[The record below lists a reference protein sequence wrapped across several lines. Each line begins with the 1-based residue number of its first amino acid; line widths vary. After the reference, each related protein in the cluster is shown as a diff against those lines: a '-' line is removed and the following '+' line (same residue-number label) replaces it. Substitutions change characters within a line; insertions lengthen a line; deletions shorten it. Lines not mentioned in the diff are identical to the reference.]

1 MKKNLLKRVLAI
13 GLTVAM
19 TLSLA
24 ACGGDKDGEEGKPGS
39 SSGKGDAANA
49 ALAKENVYR
58 LDPVTIP
65 NLVKEKNGNI
75 YVMDLMQTDTDVYAI
90 IQNSKY
96 DEVTYQD
103 TTEYYLFDMKKDT
116 KAVTNTKLTLP
127 EAAGQVNGGEAS
139 VETETSVEDEA
150 PVEENPGYSY
160 EYIGYSNFFL
170 SKDGSLFAL
179 KMHNRDAEVNGEYI
193 SERKN
198 YLCQWNTDGS
208 FVGEAEL
215 AELCADQENWTYVNN
230 IVPAQDGT
238 INMVVNASDKQMLY
252 VYGVDGQLKSS
263 KEMPEELQQ
272 AFNYADSSFK
282 LPDGRLRLLYREESN
297 LEKLH
302 MGDVNF
308 ATGQIE
314 NVSDI
319 PETISSTW
327 DYNFMGCGES
337 VELIYSTNTG
347 LNSYKVGDTEVK
359 PMANFINSDL
369 YINNFSRM
377 VELTPDSF
385 LAVYSED
392 WESGLKAG
400 IFTYV
405 KPEDI
410 VDKTVIV
417 LATASGF
424 DYTTKKRVVDFN
436 KNNSDYR
443 IVMKDY
449 NQYATNEDWT
459 AGVTKLNNDIIAGN
473 MPDILY
479 NTDYNSLPVDN
490 YIAKGLLA
498 DIGKFIAE
506 DPELSQV
513 EFMQNAFDAYSVD
526 GVLYHVVPSFQ
537 VVTVMAKKSLVGNL
551 STWNMKEM
559 QNVVN
564 SMGPDAKAFSNMTR
578 ANFMDC
584 VMRFCGNQ
592 FVDPT
597 TGKCSFNT
605 SDFISMLEF
614 AKTLPEEFNYDDDYW
629 QNYDWEKEQCQYREN
644 LTLLYNFYMYSFGD
658 LARDINGTFGEPVS
672 FIGFPTES
680 GKGSYLMCDGTYMIS
695 SKSKCPEGAWKY
707 VRYYLTDEYQ
717 KEVSNMPVN
726 KKMFMEKSKD
736 ALERPYWIDENGE
749 KQYYDMTMTING
761 EEVIIDPL
769 NQQQLD
775 EVVNFITSV
784 SNRYF
789 MDTNVSNIITEEMGA
804 YFSGQKTAQDV
815 ADVIQRR
822 VQVYVEENR

>member
-24 ACGGDKDGEEGKPGS
+24 ACGGDKDGEDGKPGS

-58 LDPVTIP
+58 LDPLTIP
-65 NLVKEKNGNI
+65 NLVKEKNNNI

-96 DEVTYQD
+96 DEITYQD

-116 KAVTNTKLTLP
+116 KTVTNTKLTLP
-127 EAAGQVNGGEAS
+127 DAAGQVNGGEAP
-139 VETETSVEDEA
+139 VEADTSAEEEA
-150 PVEENPGYSY
+150 PAEEETGYSY

-170 SKDGSLFAL
+170 NKDGSLVAL

-198 YLCQWNTDGS
+198 YLCRWNTDGS

-215 AELCADQENWTYVNN
+215 TELRADQENWTYVNN
-230 IVPAQDGT
+230 MAPAQDGT
-238 INMVVNASDKQMLY
+238 INMVVNTSEKQMLY
-252 VYGVDGQLKSS
+252 IYGVDGQLKST

-272 AFNYADSSFK
+272 AFNYMDTSIK

-297 LEKLH
+297 WEKLH

-319 PETISSTW
+319 PDTISRTW
-327 DYNFMGCGES
+327 DYNFMGCGEN
-337 VELIYSTNTG
+337 VDLIYSTNTG
-347 LNSYKVGDTEVK
+347 LNSYKIGDTDVK

-385 LAVYSED
+385 LAFYSED

-424 DYTTKKRVVDFN
+424 DYRTKKRVVDFN
-436 KNNSDYR
+436 TNNSDYR

-449 NQYATNEDWT
+449 NQYATYDDWT

-526 GVLYHVVPSFQ
+526 GVLYQVVPSFQ
-537 VVTVMAKKSLVGNL
+537 VVTMMAKKSLVGNL

-559 QNVVN
+559 QKVVE
-564 SMGPDAKAFSNMTR
+564 SMGPEVKAFNNMTR
-578 ANFMDC
+578 ANFMDN

-592 FVDPT
+592 FVDPK
-597 TGKCSFNT
+597 TGKCNFNT
-605 SDFISMLEF
+605 GDFISMLEY
-614 AKTLPEEFNYDDDYW
+614 AKTLPEEINYDDEYW

-644 LTLLYNFYMYSFGD
+644 RTLLSYFYMYSFAD
-658 LARDINGTFGEPVS
+658 LAREINGTFGEPVS

-717 KEVSNMPVN
+717 KDVWNMPVN

-736 ALERPYWIDENGE
+736 ALERPYWTDENGE

-784 SNRYF
+784 TNRYF
-789 MDTNVSNIITEEMGA
+789 MDSNVSNIITEEMGA

>member
-1 MKKNLLKRVLAI
+1 MRKKLLKRVLAI

-24 ACGGDKDGEEGKPGS
+24 ACGGDKDGEEGKSGS

-127 EAAGQVNGGEAS
+127 EAAGQVNGGVVPEEAEAS
-139 VETETSVEDEA
+139 VEDGAAAEEQTADKEKE
-150 PVEENPGYSY
+150 PVEETPDYSY

-215 AELCADQENWTYVNN
+215 AELRADQENWTYVNN
-230 IVPAQDGT
+230 IAPAQDGT

-297 LEKLH
+297 WDKLH

-319 PETISSTW
+319 PEAISHTW
-327 DYNFMGCGES
+327 DYNFMGCGDS
-337 VELIYSTNTG
+337 VDLIYSTNTG

-377 VELTPDSF
+377 VELTP
-385 LAVYSED
+385 A
-392 WESGLKAG
+392 
-400 IFTYV
+400 
-405 KPEDI
+405 
-410 VDKTVIV
+410 
-417 LATASGF
+417 
-424 DYTTKKRVVDFN
+424 
-436 KNNSDYR
+436 
-443 IVMKDY
+443 
-449 NQYATNEDWT
+449 
-459 AGVTKLNNDIIAGN
+459 
-473 MPDILY
+473 
-479 NTDYNSLPVDN
+479 
-490 YIAKGLLA
+490 
-498 DIGKFIAE
+498 
-506 DPELSQV
+506 
-513 EFMQNAFDAYSVD
+513 
-526 GVLYHVVPSFQ
+526 
-537 VVTVMAKKSLVGNL
+537 
-551 STWNMKEM
+551 
-559 QNVVN
+559 
-564 SMGPDAKAFSNMTR
+564 
-578 ANFMDC
+578 
-584 VMRFCGNQ
+584 
-592 FVDPT
+592 
-597 TGKCSFNT
+597 
-605 SDFISMLEF
+605 
-614 AKTLPEEFNYDDDYW
+614 
-629 QNYDWEKEQCQYREN
+629 
-644 LTLLYNFYMYSFGD
+644 
-658 LARDINGTFGEPVS
+658 
-672 FIGFPTES
+672 
-680 GKGSYLMCDGTYMIS
+680 
-695 SKSKCPEGAWKY
+695 
-707 VRYYLTDEYQ
+707 
-717 KEVSNMPVN
+717 
-726 KKMFMEKSKD
+726 
-736 ALERPYWIDENGE
+736 
-749 KQYYDMTMTING
+749 
-761 EEVIIDPL
+761 
-769 NQQQLD
+769 
-775 EVVNFITSV
+775 
-784 SNRYF
+784 
-789 MDTNVSNIITEEMGA
+789 
-804 YFSGQKTAQDV
+804 
-815 ADVIQRR
+815 
-822 VQVYVEENR
+822 

>member
-24 ACGGDKDGEEGKPGS
+24 ACGGDKDGEEGKSGS

-150 PVEENPGYSY
+150 PAEENQGYSY

-215 AELCADQENWTYVNN
+215 AELRADQENWTYVNN
-230 IVPAQDGT
+230 IAPAQDGT

-297 LEKLH
+297 WDKLH

-337 VELIYSTNTG
+337 VDLIYSTNTG

-385 LAVYSED
+385 LAFYSED

-436 KNNSDYR
+436 TNNSDYR

-526 GVLYHVVPSFQ
+526 GVLYQVVPSFQ

-578 ANFMDC
+578 ANFMDS

-629 QNYDWEKEQCQYREN
+629 QNYDWQKEQCQYREN